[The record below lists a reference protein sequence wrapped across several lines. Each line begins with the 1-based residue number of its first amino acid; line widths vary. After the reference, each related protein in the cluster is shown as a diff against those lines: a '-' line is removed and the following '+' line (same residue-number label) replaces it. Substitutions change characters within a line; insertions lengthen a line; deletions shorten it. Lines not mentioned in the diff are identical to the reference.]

1 MTPKSRYLTAGEAA
15 RALGIS
21 AKALRIY
28 ERHGLIAP
36 GRTPS
41 GWRSY
46 GAAEMKR
53 AAEIVELRSLG
64 LALVEIGA
72 ILGADRRRREILL
85 EEHRLRL
92 GQEKRRLDAILHTIG
107 STQAGPPDT
116 RPGSQDAR
124 STDPALTFSL
134 PWPWD
139 GEPFALAHLPA
150 LGFITGPLGS
160 GKTRL
165 AMKLADALPGGR
177 FLGLD
182 RLTEKPSAADP
193 LSRKGSIPAR
203 GERIIRLLVDAGASR
218 SHALTILIETI
229 YSATPIALVVD
240 MVEQDLDQATQEAL
254 IHVLRRNPP
263 PGCLLF
269 LMTRS
274 SSILDLSKT
283 ESGETIIYCPAN
295 HSPPLIAHAD
305 PLCPGYEAVATCLA
319 SPAVRARTAGV
330 IAVRTPRPHGSNNDS
345 RETIC

>member
-1 MTPKSRYLTAGEAA
+1 MTPKSRHLTAGEAA

-46 GAAEMKR
+46 DAAEMKR
-53 AAEIVELRSLG
+53 AAEIVEFRSLG
-64 LALVEIGA
+64 LAIAEIGA

-92 GQEKRRLDAILHTIG
+92 GQEKLRLDAILHAIG
-107 STQAGPPDT
+107 STPAGPPDA
-116 RPGSQDAR
+116 RSGSQDAR
-124 STDPALTFSL
+124 PTNPALTFSL

-139 GEPFALAHLPA
+139 GEPFALAYLPA

-182 RLTEKPSAADP
+182 RLTENQSAVDP
-193 LSRKGSIPAR
+193 LSRKGSILTR
-203 GERIIRLLVDAGASR
+203 GDRIIRLLVDAGARR
-218 SHALTILIETI
+218 SHALTILVETI
-229 YSATPIALVVD
+229 YTATPGPLVID
-240 MVEQDLDQATQEAL
+240 MVEQNLG
-254 IHVLRRNPP
+254 RRRK
-263 PGCLLF
+263 
-269 LMTRS
+269 RS
-274 SSILDLSKT
+274 SMCCAAIRL
-283 ESGETIIYCPAN
+283 
-295 HSPPLIAHAD
+295 
-305 PLCPGYEAVATCLA
+305 LA
-319 SPAVRARTAGV
+319 AR
-330 IAVRTPRPHGSNNDS
+330 SF
-345 RETIC
+345 